1 MYVIIN
7 ISGKQFK
14 AFEGTKIRVPKQNG
28 EVGSSLTFDEVLLL
42 SNDNSTQI
50 GNPYVKGSSVTATIL
65 DQGRDKKII
74 VYKKKRRKGYQRKN
88 GHRQFYTEIE
98 IKKINASKSKVKT
111 TSSKNLE
118 SVSDDAKTEEE

>member
-1 MYVIIN
+1 MYAIIN

-14 AFEGTKIRVPKQNG
+14 ASEGTKVRVPKQDG

-42 SNDNSTQI
+42 SDDNNTQI

-74 VYKKKRRKGYQRKN
+74 VFKKKTKKGLS
-88 GHRQFYTEIE
+88 E
-98 IKKINASKSKVKT
+98 KKMDTANFIQK
-111 TSSKNLE
+111 
-118 SVSDDAKTEEE
+118 

>member
-50 GNPYVKGSSVTATIL
+50 GDPYVKGSSVTATIL

-98 IKKINASKSKVKT
+98 IKRINASKSKVKT

-118 SVSDDAKTEEE
+118 PVSGDAKAEEE

>member
-50 GNPYVKGSSVTATIL
+50 GDPYVKGSSVTATIL

-98 IKKINASKSKVKT
+98 IKKINASKSKMNT

-118 SVSDDAKTEEE
+118 PVSNDAKTEEE

>member
-1 MYVIIN
+1 MYAIIN

-14 AFEGTKIRVPKQNG
+14 ASEGTKVRVPKQDG
-28 EVGSSLTFDEVLLL
+28 EIGSSLTFDEVLLL

-65 DQGRDKKII
+65 NQGRDKKII
-74 VYKKKRRKGYQRKN
+74 VIKKKRRKGYQRKN

-98 IKKINASKSKVKT
+98 VKKINASKSKMKT
-111 TSSKNLE
+111 TSSKNIE
-118 SVSDDAKTEEE
+118 PISEDAKIEEE

>member
-1 MYVIIN
+1 MYAIIN

-14 AFEGTKIRVPKQNG
+14 ASEGTKVRVPKQDG

-42 SNDNSTQI
+42 SDDNNTQI

-74 VYKKKRRKGYQRKN
+74 VFKKKRRKGYQRKN

-98 IKKINASKSKVKT
+98 VKKINASKSKMKT
-111 TSSKNLE
+111 TSSKNIE
-118 SVSDDAKTEEE
+118 PISEDAKIEEE

>member
-1 MYVIIN
+1 MYAIIN

-14 AFEGTKIRVPKQNG
+14 ALEGTKVRVPKQEG

-42 SNDNSTQI
+42 NNNNNTHI
-50 GNPYVKGSSVTATIL
+50 GNPFVKGSSVTATIL

-98 IKKINASKSKVKT
+98 IKKIHASKSKVKA

-118 SVSDDAKTEEE
+118 PVSDDAKTEEE